1 MQGIRGSV
9 MSHREFRLL
18 WVGATTSALGD
29 RVYEIAL
36 MWYVLRTTGS
46 VLETASVEVVR
57 STALLVF
64 GLFAGTVAD
73 RLARRVLMIGGDLV
87 RAGIVL
93 VTAVLV
99 IMSALPLWYVDASTF
114 LLTATGLV
122 YDPASVAMLPGL
134 VGENRLLQANAY
146 LAGASRLIQFAG
158 RGIGGVAVAAFGAFW
173 GIAGNAASYCVS
185 AVCTFFVK
193 FPPQATPDKALAPAA
208 FLRETWRGITFLS
221 RDYTLRSLIIISM
234 AANIG
239 GGLTSG
245 IAPAFADRQ
254 LDGNAAI
261 YGFILT
267 ALSLGEF
274 AGMSLIGAL
283 GNRLSMSRTLAF
295 SLVLGGA
302 IYIFVSLTHSWHL
315 AVMLFALEGFAIAI
329 GNLPIRTLLQT
340 STPNE
345 IRGRVFSG
353 FITAVNAGSPLAT
366 FLGALLAGSF
376 GLPVVYATAGITVTS
391 AGCWAGW
398 RLRQRQPDTNSPD
411 TPEPD

>member
-99 IMSALPLWYVDASTF
+99 IMYALPLWYVDASTF

-134 VGENRLLQANAY
+134 VGET
-146 LAGASRLIQFAG
+146 ASFKPTHTL
-158 RGIGGVAVAAFGAFW
+158 
-173 GIAGNAASYCVS
+173 
-185 AVCTFFVK
+185 
-193 FPPQATPDKALAPAA
+193 PAH
-208 FLRETWRGITFLS
+208 
-221 RDYTLRSLIIISM
+221 
-234 AANIG
+234 
-239 GGLTSG
+239 
-245 IAPAFADRQ
+245 
-254 LDGNAAI
+254 
-261 YGFILT
+261 
-267 ALSLGEF
+267 LG
-274 AGMSLIGAL
+274 
-283 GNRLSMSRTLAF
+283 
-295 SLVLGGA
+295 
-302 IYIFVSLTHSWHL
+302 
-315 AVMLFALEGFAIAI
+315 
-329 GNLPIRTLLQT
+329 
-340 STPNE
+340 
-345 IRGRVFSG
+345 
-353 FITAVNAGSPLAT
+353 
-366 FLGALLAGSF
+366 
-376 GLPVVYATAGITVTS
+376 
-391 AGCWAGW
+391 
-398 RLRQRQPDTNSPD
+398 
-411 TPEPD
+411 